1 MIEPIK
7 ATLTKTII
15 NSLAP
20 QEIIYAEVAG
30 GGANGNAG
38 GILIYSVKDKQII
51 CYETSKFTD
60 QENYSLAEEL
70 LLKHTNIHH
79 EPKEN
84 LESHLFDYVYGGLG
98 NNVFI
103 HKNANL
109 EIKENYFLYLKDD
122 LEYAIY
128 SSVQGVFNGAVN
140 GINQA
145 KNAKKYK

>member
-15 NSLAP
+15 NSLDP
-20 QEIIYAEVAG
+20 QEIIYAEVAD

-60 QENYSLAEEL
+60 QENYSLAKEIL
-70 LLKHTNIHH
+70 FKYTDRQSDH
-79 EPKEN
+79 EEN
-84 LESHLFDYVYGGLG
+84 LESCLFDYVYGGLG

-128 SSVQGVFNGAVN
+128 SSVQGVFKGVVN
-140 GINQA
+140 GIKQA

>member
-15 NSLAP
+15 NSLDP

-38 GILIYSVKDKQII
+38 GILIYSVKDMQII

-60 QENYSLAEEL
+60 QENYSLAKEIL
-70 LLKHTNIHH
+70 FKYTDRQFDH
-79 EPKEN
+79 EEN
-84 LESHLFDYVYGGLG
+84 LELRLFDYVYGGLG

-109 EIKENYFLYLKDD
+109 GIKENYFLYLKDD

-128 SSVQGVFNGAVN
+128 SSVQGVFNGVVN
-140 GINQA
+140 GIKQA
-145 KNAKKYK
+145 KNEKE